1 MARHSFH
8 QLTEGAEPT
17 LVSPPGIHS
26 GVDITIQNLGPG
38 FVFIGG
44 SNVSVGSFGFLLPP
58 FGAWSVELPPKDSL
72 YVIGATNPDEAF
84 EPNGEPGSPVA
95 YVAVLSVSLEYQK

>member
-1 MARHSFH
+1 MARHQFYE
-8 QLTEGAEPT
+8 LTEGGEPT
-17 LVSPPGIHS
+17 LVSPSGTHS

-44 SNVSVGSFGFLLPP
+44 SNVSTGSFGFLLPP

-84 EPNGEPGSPVA
+84 EPSEEPGSPVA